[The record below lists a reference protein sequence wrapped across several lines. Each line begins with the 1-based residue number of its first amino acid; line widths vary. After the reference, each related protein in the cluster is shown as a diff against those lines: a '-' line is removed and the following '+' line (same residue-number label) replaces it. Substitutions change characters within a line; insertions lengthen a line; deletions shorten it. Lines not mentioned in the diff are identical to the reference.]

1 VCAQETEWGELVLLD
16 EEAGGWERGEA
27 FQEKLP

>member
-1 VCAQETEWGELVLLD
+1 MERLGERGGLPG

-27 FQEKLP
+27 FQKKLQ